1 MATADS
7 RPDAKVT
14 GSGPIPCGDLSRS
27 TIYTMIPSV
36 VRSKIPVLTSLRHT
50 ARTVVLHGTSAR
62 RRAYNLTCVESTK
75 EKESYG
81 FASTTNSS
89 GSTTP
94 TIRPDSPEG
103 SVPSQDLTLR
113 MLPSLEARSGVDW
126 DVALTGVRLWVNA
139 KTQAEQG
146 GDPVAL
152 RSMHI
157 DALRYMHMALPSDLT
172 TLEIQNLRASMS
184 PQLISQAENLPEYRA
199 ERQPNILRQ
208 GVAHAVCWLVAGL
221 LLILPIVMTLL
232 NRLLQFERDHQVTE
246 RVLANGIDLTSALG
260 ERGVELHQAIV
271 RFKDGRVGGA
281 CVDLGSWFVE
291 GIVGGVNDGLD
302 AVAQNRRKA
311 TPQIS

>member
-1 MATADS
+1 
-7 RPDAKVT
+7 
-14 GSGPIPCGDLSRS
+14 
-27 TIYTMIPSV
+27 MIPSV
-36 VRSKIPVLTSLRHT
+36 VRSRIPVLTSLRHT
-50 ARTVVLHGTSAR
+50 ARTVVLHGTGVR
-62 RRAYNLTCVESTK
+62 RRAYCAQSNK
-75 EKESYG
+75 ERDNYE

-89 GSTTP
+89 GATTP

-103 SVPSQDLTLR
+103 SVPSQDLTMR
-113 MLPSLEARSGVDW
+113 MLPPLEVRSGVDW

-157 DALRYMHMALPSDLT
+157 DALRYMHMALPANLT
-172 TLEIQNLRASMS
+172 PLELQNLRASMG
-184 PQLISQAENLPEYRA
+184 PQLISPAETLAEYRA
-199 ERQPNILRQ
+199 QRPPNILRQ

-221 LLILPIVMTLL
+221 LLVLPVIMTLL

-291 GIVGGVNDGLD
+291 GIVGGVNDGID

-311 TPQIS
+311 PVAKCPG

>member
-1 MATADS
+1 
-7 RPDAKVT
+7 
-14 GSGPIPCGDLSRS
+14 
-27 TIYTMIPSV
+27 MIPSV
-36 VRSKIPVLTSLRHT
+36 VRSRIPVLTSLRHT
-50 ARTVVLHGTSAR
+50 ARTVVLHGTSVR
-62 RRAYNLTCVESTK
+62 RRAYQFSCVESSK
-75 EKESYG
+75 EKDSYEYT
-81 FASTTNSS
+81 STTNSS
-89 GSTTP
+89 GATTP
-94 TIRPDSPEG
+94 TIRAASPEG
-103 SVPSQDLTLR
+103 SVPSQDLALR
-113 MLPSLEARSGVDW
+113 MLPPLETRSGVDW

-172 TLEIQNLRASMS
+172 PLEIQSLRASMA
-184 PQLISQAENLPEYRA
+184 PQLFSQAENFTEYRA
-199 ERQPNILRQ
+199 QRQPNILRQ

-221 LLILPIVMTLL
+221 LLILPIIMTLL

-260 ERGVELHQAIV
+260 ERGVELHEAIV

-291 GIVGGVNDGLD
+291 GIVGGVNDGID

-311 TPQIS
+311 PAAKCPS